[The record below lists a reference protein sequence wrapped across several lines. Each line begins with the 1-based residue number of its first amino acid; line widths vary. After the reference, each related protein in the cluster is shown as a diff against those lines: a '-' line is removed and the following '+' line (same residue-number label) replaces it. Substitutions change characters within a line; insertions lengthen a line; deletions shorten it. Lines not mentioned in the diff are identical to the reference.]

1 MKEMCKN
8 FVCNAATACPVA
20 SQQDTGTVPPSNTS
34 MGDCNTCVIE
44 RVGLA
49 QAFVPTQPFQQ
60 PMSQEQSL
68 VCGTAFSD
76 LVMPYCSGWNL
87 YRFAKE
93 A

>member
-8 FVCNAATACPVA
+8 FVCDDSSRSTACGAMPAAV
-20 SQQDTGTVPPSNTS
+20 SPDTM
-34 MGDCNTCVIE
+34 MGDCNACVIE

-49 QAFVPTQPFQQ
+49 RAFIPTQPWQM
-60 PMSQEQSL
+60 PMNEEQSL

-76 LVMPYCSGWNL
+76 LAMPYCSGWNL
-87 YRFAKE
+87 YRFGKE